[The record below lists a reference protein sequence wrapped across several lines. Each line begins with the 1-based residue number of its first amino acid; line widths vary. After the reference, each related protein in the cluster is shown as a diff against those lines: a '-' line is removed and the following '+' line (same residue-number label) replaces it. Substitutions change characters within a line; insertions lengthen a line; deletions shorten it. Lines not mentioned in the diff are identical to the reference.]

1 MVKSKSIHYHNQQLK
16 YGSIRNFNTTEF
28 QFLIS
33 FFSEIIFFLFH
44 SVPQSLWPTFGQT
57 EQFKRPKLMRTKLK
71 SKGRQS

>member
-57 EQFKRPKLMRTKLK
+57 EQFKRPNADETEIER
-71 SKGRQS
+71 